1 MLFILTVKL
10 QHPKVEFMDEHP
22 IFICDYL

>member
-1 MLFILTVKL
+1 LFILTVKL